1 MNRTF
6 TKEKKII
13 LDENWHLTPDGDNGI
28 VLTFH
33 EVREKVGKDGVKKDY
48 LFEEKYY
55 YTRVV
60 QALKEY
66 IEATQND
73 NETLQK
79 ILEKQEYITN
89 LLEKIDK
96 EFKQFK

>member
-13 LDENWHLTPDGDNGI
+13 LDENWHLTPDRDNGI

-33 EVREKVGKDGVKKDY
+33 EIREKTSKEDY
-48 LFEEKYY
+48 LFEDKYY
-55 YTRVV
+55 YPRVV

-66 IEATQND
+66 VEATQND
-73 NETLQK
+73 NDTLQK
-79 ILEKQEYITN
+79 ILEKQEYISK

>member
-33 EVREKVGKDGVKKDY
+33 EVREKVGKDGVKEDY

-66 IEATQND
+66 VEATQND